1 MGSEQHAAHHVFC
14 CTLHSSHRQKWISRF
29 LVGASERDRPDGL
42 TYGRWDCGRELQKID
57 WDLSSVE
64 DESRLE
70 EHDTLFDEDLEEKGI
85 CFLALIFRHR
95 KTNGV
100 CGGQAL
106 AKGQAF
112 AEAWLRLSV
121 VERGQLLS
129 LCHGMRPVS
138 TRSPYK
144 N

>member
-1 MGSEQHAAHHVFC
+1 
-14 CTLHSSHRQKWISRF
+14 
-29 LVGASERDRPDGL
+29 LVGASERHGPDGL
-42 TYGRWDCGRELQKID
+42 TYRRWDCGRELQKID
-57 WDLSSVE
+57 WDVSSVE

-70 EHDTLFDEDLEEKGI
+70 EHDTLSMKIWKRRGV

-95 KTNGV
+95 KTKGV

-106 AKGQAF
+106 ARGQAF